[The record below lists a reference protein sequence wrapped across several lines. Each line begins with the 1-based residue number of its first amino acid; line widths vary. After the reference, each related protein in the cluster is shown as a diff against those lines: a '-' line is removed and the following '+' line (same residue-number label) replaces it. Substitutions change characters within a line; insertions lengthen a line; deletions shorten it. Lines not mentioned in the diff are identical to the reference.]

1 MKLRLLTILL
11 VATTCIHAQTI
22 TMGKAT
28 FNDLSKKIAELKRS
42 SVSIESAYKNLTG
55 IISLGSGFIA
65 TKHGVNYAVTNFH
78 VIKNI
83 PKDHQIFIGMNV
95 GMKKQYVK
103 AQQIYFDE
111 KLDIAVMRLGET
123 FYFMKDLLPDSSLF
137 NPSRLGVSMFE
148 ESKEIKEGDGV
159 ILIGYPLGIGSELTG
174 NQPMS
179 RIGIISQSVN
189 KTTNTFFIDGI
200 ASHGNSGS
208 PVFNAETGKLLGMII
223 GFPNDFITAYD
234 ETGQLVARLP
244 YNSGL
249 SLCITAEA
257 INKIIP

>member
-22 TMGKAT
+22 NLGKAT

-65 TKHGVNYAVTNFH
+65 TKHEVNYAVTNFH

-103 AQQIYFDE
+103 AQQIYLDE
-111 KLDIAVMRLGET
+111 KQDIAVMRLGET
-123 FYFMKDLLPDSSLF
+123 FYFMKNLLPDS
-137 NPSRLGVSMFE
+137 
-148 ESKEIKEGDGV
+148 
-159 ILIGYPLGIGSELTG
+159 T
-174 NQPMS
+174 
-179 RIGIISQSVN
+179 
-189 KTTNTFFIDGI
+189 
-200 ASHGNSGS
+200 
-208 PVFNAETGKLLGMII
+208 
-223 GFPNDFITAYD
+223 
-234 ETGQLVARLP
+234 
-244 YNSGL
+244 
-249 SLCITAEA
+249 
-257 INKIIP
+257 